1 MIGWIILAV
10 VVIIVI
16 AVIAMYNG
24 LVQARIK
31 VDNAWSQ
38 IDVQLQR
45 RFDLI
50 PNFVETVKGYM
61 THESETFEKIAEL
74 RTAWANT
81 DNVSEK
87 ATLDN
92 ELSTA
97 LKTIM
102 AVSESYPELKANQN
116 FSELSEEL
124 RNTENKISFSR
135 QFYNDTVTMYNTKLE
150 IFPSNIIAGMFNF
163 KARDL
168 FEAENEEAKMLK
180 LILENNITIDFE
192 RELGFLPYSSF
203 FKRLF

>member
-1 MIGWIILAV
+1 MALPFIILA
-10 VVIIVI
+10 IIVI
-16 AVIAMYNG
+16 ALIIAIIATYNG
-24 LVQARIK
+24 LVQAKMK
-31 VDNAWSQ
+31 VDNSWSQ

-61 THESETFEKIAEL
+61 KHESETFENIARL

-81 DNVSEK
+81 TSISEK
-87 ATLDN
+87 AELDN
-92 ELSTA
+92 QMSTA

-135 QFYNDTVTMYNTKLE
+135 QFYNDTVTIYNTK
-150 IFPSNIIAGMFNF
+150 IQVFPSNIVAGMFHF
-163 KARDL
+163 TA
-168 FEAENEEAKMLK
+168 
-180 LILENNITIDFE
+180 
-192 RELGFLPYSSF
+192 RELFQVQSAEARNNVKVDF
-203 FKRLF
+203 NN

>member
-1 MIGWIILAV
+1 MWIAL
-10 VVIIVI
+10 IVI
-16 AVIAMYNG
+16 AILVVWLISVYNS
-24 LVQARIK
+24 LVKSKLK

-61 THESETFEKIAEL
+61 THEAETFEKIAAL
-74 RTAWANT
+74 RTSWANSSS
-81 DNVSEK
+81 VGEK
-87 ATLDN
+87 AKLDG
-92 ELSTA
+92 ELSGA

-102 AVSESYPELKANQN
+102 AVSENYPELKANTN

-135 QFYNDTVTMYNTKLE
+135 QFYNDSVTMYNTKLE
-150 IFPSNIIAGMFNF
+150 LFPSNIIAGMFNF

-168 FEAENEEAKMLK
+168 FAAESDEARKNVKVDF
-180 LILENNITIDFE
+180 NN
-192 RELGFLPYSSF
+192 
-203 FKRLF
+203 